1 MSVLYLLSS
10 GSSVRKNGGRLVVEK
25 DGDLVARVPIRMV
38 TSVVVGPLAG
48 ATIPALFACIEEN
61 VPVFFV
67 DRGCHVVG
75 QLAGDKITLR
85 MLQHQFFCA
94 KDVRRG
100 LILAKEIVA
109 EKLRGQYRLL
119 KTYEKTVEDARIA
132 KTLHIIK
139 SMQAKIACADTAD
152 ALRGVEGTCA
162 RAYFAAFPALLD
174 AQVWLFHGR
183 GGRPARD
190 PVNALLNY
198 GYAFLEREVR
208 LAAVGHGLDVRI
220 GVFHATDG
228 RRTSL
233 VFDLMEPFRASLM
246 DRFVLSLL
254 RKGSLKPCDFETT
267 EKDGCRLNDDARHI
281 WYERYEGYMEK
292 SYQEYEGK
300 TPRAHIDSY
309 VEAFAQKL
317 QQDL

>member
-1 MSVLYLLSS
+1 MPVLYLISPR
-10 GSSVRKNGGRLVVEK
+10 SSVRKCGGRLIVEK
-25 DGDLVARVPIRMV
+25 EEALVARVPIRMV
-38 TSVVVGPLAG
+38 TSVVVGRLAA
-48 ATIPALFACIEEN
+48 ATLPALFACMEEG

-67 DRGCHVVG
+67 DRRCNIVG
-75 QLAGDKITLR
+75 QLAGERMTFSMLR
-85 MLQHQFFCA
+85 CQFVYA
-94 KDVRRG
+94 EDEARS
-100 LILAKEIVA
+100 LALAKPIVA

-119 KTYEKTVEDARIA
+119 KMYEKTVDDARIA
-132 KTLHIIK
+132 KALRIVK
-139 SMQAKIACADTAD
+139 PMRAKI
-152 ALRGVEGTCA
+152 A
-162 RAYFAAFPALLD
+162 RAYFAAFSALLD
-174 AQVWLFHGR
+174 EKVWGFHGR

-220 GVFHATDG
+220 GFFHATDG

-233 VFDLMEPFRASLM
+233 VFDLMEPFRASLI

-254 RKGSLKPCDFETT
+254 RKGCLKPDDFETT
-267 EKDGCRLNDDARHI
+267 KKDGCRLNDDARHI

-292 SYQEYEGK
+292 DYQEYEGK
-300 TPRAHIDSY
+300 TPRAYIDSY

-317 QQDL
+317 QHDL

>member
-1 MSVLYLLSS
+1 MPVLYLISPR
-10 GSSVRKNGGRLVVEK
+10 SSVRKCGGRLIVEK
-25 DGDLVARVPIRMV
+25 EEALVARVPIRMV
-38 TSVVVGPLAG
+38 TSVVVGRLAA
-48 ATIPALFACIEEN
+48 ATLPALFACMEEG

-67 DRGCHVVG
+67 DRRCNIVG
-75 QLAGDKITLR
+75 QLAGERMTFSMLR
-85 MLQHQFFCA
+85 CQFVYA
-94 KDVRRG
+94 EDEARS
-100 LILAKEIVA
+100 LALAKPIVA

-119 KTYEKTVEDARIA
+119 KMYEKTVDDARIA
-132 KTLHIIK
+132 KALRIVK
-139 SMQAKIACADTAD
+139 PMRAKI
-152 ALRGVEGTCA
+152 A
-162 RAYFAAFPALLD
+162 RAYFAAFSALLD
-174 AQVWLFHGR
+174 EKVWGFHGR

-220 GVFHATDG
+220 GFFHAIDG

-233 VFDLMEPFRASLM
+233 VFDLMEPFRASLI

-254 RKGSLKPCDFETT
+254 RKGGLKPDDFETT
-267 EKDGCRLNDDARHI
+267 KKDGCRLNDDARHI

-292 SYQEYEGK
+292 DYQEYEGK
-300 TPRAHIDSY
+300 TPRAYIDSY